1 LPFVPYG
8 RQSIDDADIAA
19 VLGVLR
25 SDYLTQGPV
34 VDAFERAL
42 GETVGARHC
51 VAVNSATAALHIACL
66 ALGVGPGD
74 LVWTSP
80 ISFVASAN
88 CALYCGAEVDFVDI
102 DPVTLNMSVDV
113 LEEKLRKAE
122 AAGRLPKVVIPVH
135 LCGLPCDMSAIG
147 ALALRFGFKVI
158 EDASH
163 AIGARDGGDLV
174 GACTHSDIAVFSF
187 HPVKIITTG
196 EGGCCVTQDPDLG
209 KALLRLRS
217 HGITRDENDMSG
229 PSEGPWYYEQIDLGF
244 NYRMTELQAAL
255 GLSQLARLNDFVSH
269 RHRLAN
275 RYDVELA
282 ALPIDLPQR
291 SADSL
296 SSLHLYVIQLR
307 LDEIALSHRQVF
319 EGLRQRDIG
328 VNLHYIPIYRQ
339 PYYRT
344 LGFKPGHCPN
354 AEAYYA
360 RAVSIPIFHGM
371 TESQQEQVVVALKD
385 VLQ

>member
-1 LPFVPYG
+1 MPFVPYG
-8 RQSIDDADIAA
+8 RQSIDEADIAA

-25 SDYLTQGPV
+25 SDHLTQGPV

-102 DPVTLNMSVDV
+102 DTVTLNISVDA

-122 AAGRLPKVVIPVH
+122 AAGRLPKVLIPVH
-135 LCGLPCDMSAIG
+135 LCGLPCDMAAIG
-147 ALALRFGFKVI
+147 ALAHRYGFKVI

-163 AIGARDGGDLV
+163 AIGARDDGDLV

-255 GLSQLARLNDFVSH
+255 GLSQLARLNDFINH
-269 RHRLAN
+269 RHRLAD
-275 RYDVELA
+275 RYDLELA
-282 ALPIDLPQR
+282 SLPIDLPQR

-339 PYYRT
+339 PYYRA
-344 LGFKPGHCPN
+344 LGFKPGHCRN

-360 RAVSIPIFHGM
+360 RAISIPIFHGM
-371 TESQQEQVVVALKD
+371 TEPQQDQVVTALKD
-385 VLQ
+385 ILR

>member
-1 LPFVPYG
+1 MPFVPYG

-25 SDYLTQGPV
+25 SDHLTQGPV

-88 CALYCGAEVDFVDI
+88 CALYCGAEVDFVDT
-102 DPVTLNMSVDV
+102 DPVTLNMSADA

-135 LCGLPCDMSAIG
+135 LCGLPCDMAAIG
-147 ALALRFGFKVI
+147 ALALRYGFKVI

-255 GLSQLARLNDFVSH
+255 GLSQLARLNDFINH
-269 RHRLAN
+269 RHRLAD
-275 RYDVELA
+275 RYDTELA
-282 ALPIDLPQR
+282 ELPIDLPQR
-291 SADSL
+291 SASNL
-296 SSLHLYVIQLR
+296 SSLHLYVIRLR

-319 EGLRQRDIG
+319 EGMRQRDIG

-339 PYYRT
+339 PYYRA

-360 RAVSIPIFHGM
+360 RAISIPIFHGM
-371 TESQQEQVVVALKD
+371 TESQQEQVVAALKD
-385 VLQ
+385 ILR